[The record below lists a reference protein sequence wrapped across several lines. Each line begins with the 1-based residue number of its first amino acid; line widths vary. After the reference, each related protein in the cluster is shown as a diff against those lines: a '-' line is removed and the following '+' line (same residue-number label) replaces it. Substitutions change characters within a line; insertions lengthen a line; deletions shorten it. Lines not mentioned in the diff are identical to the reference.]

1 MPDWGD
7 LRRELDAWKR
17 AGETATLWWRDD
29 DAVTAT
35 PALQQLI
42 ALTVPAERRLPMALA
57 VVPAQADAALAHA
70 VQEHRHVAVLQ
81 HGYAHA
87 NNAAGSTKKAEFPIG
102 RELPVTLHELR
113 LGSRRM
119 QEVFGGR
126 ALPVLVPPWNRID
139 PAVVER
145 LPEIGFRGLSTY
157 GPRNSIGGE
166 AGTAV
171 VNTHIDIMRWRGPR
185 EFLGTESCLDLAI
198 GHLRAR
204 REQHVDRAE
213 ATGILTHHLVH
224 DAGAWQFLA
233 DFVQRTHEHPA
244 VRWVHAAE
252 LFGCGESPVA

>member
-1 MPDWGD
+1 MADWGD
-7 LRRELDAWKR
+7 LERELDAWGR

-35 PALQQLI
+35 SALQQLI
-42 ALTVPAERRLPMALA
+42 AATQPAGEPLPIALA
-57 VVPAQADAALAHA
+57 VIPARADTALAHA
-70 VQEHRHVAVLQ
+70 VHNRTQVAILQ
-81 HGYAHA
+81 HGYAHT
-87 NNAAGSTKKAEFPIG
+87 NNAAGTKKAEFPAG
-102 RELPVTLHELR
+102 RDVSIALHELR

-119 QEVFGGR
+119 EELFGRR

-145 LPEIGFRGLSTY
+145 LPEIRFRGLSAY
-157 GPRNSIGGE
+157 GPRNPIGGE

-171 VNTHIDIMRWRGPR
+171 VNTHIDIMRWRGAR

-198 GHLRAR
+198 GHLQAR
-204 REQHVDRAE
+204 REKRADRTE

-224 DAGAWQFLA
+224 DAGAWQFVA
-233 DFVQRTHEHPA
+233 DFVQRTHGHPA
-244 VRWVHAAE
+244 VRWMHAAE

>member
-7 LRRELDAWKR
+7 LRRELDAWER

-29 DAVTAT
+29 DAVTVT

-42 ALTVPAERRLPMALA
+42 ALTLSGGERLPIALA
-57 VVPAQADAALAHA
+57 VIPAQADAALAHA
-70 VQEHRHVAVLQ
+70 MQEHTHVAVLQ

-87 NNAAGSTKKAEFPIG
+87 NNAAAGTKKAEFPIG
-102 RELPVTLHELR
+102 REITVALHELR
-113 LGSRRM
+113 LGSQRM
-119 QEVFGGR
+119 AEVFGGR

-145 LPEIGFRGLSTY
+145 LPEIGFRGLSAY

-166 AGTAV
+166 AASAV
-171 VNTHIDIMRWRGPR
+171 VNTHIDIMRWHGQR
-185 EFLGTESCLDLAI
+185 EFLGTASCLDLAI
-198 GHLRAR
+198 GHLQAR
-204 REQHVDRAE
+204 RRKHVDRAE

-233 DFVQRTHEHPA
+233 DFVQRTHDHPA
-244 VRWVHAAE
+244 IRWMNAAE